1 MLLCWKKLWQ
11 NKIKLLFKNHC
22 FAVIASG
29 IYLSHFHLLT
39 ILCPSHQVW
48 IYYFEKCKCVL
59 QHANSF
65 EFFISMTFLIQIAY
79 CVLQNIRDLATKN
92 TSSENLV
99 KIYIAVMFKLLYV
112 VTLSVVNLI
121 REASKNYEG
130 RDI

>member
-1 MLLCWKKLWQ
+1 
-11 NKIKLLFKNHC
+11 
-22 FAVIASG
+22 
-29 IYLSHFHLLT
+29 
-39 ILCPSHQVW
+39 
-48 IYYFEKCKCVL
+48 
-59 QHANSF
+59 
-65 EFFISMTFLIQIAY
+65 MTFLIQIAY

-130 RDI
+130 RDIYI